1 MSGAPRIGFARAD
14 NGDQQGRD
22 QVINQSKAPS
32 EPTARPRRR
41 ADMRFF
47 FFMPKTA
54 GGAIATGIRTNVRVQ
69 WPLDPYYPSP
79 KALAPPSSD
88 QIWLGGHT
96 AYGLHVIY
104 NAEPVYMTILREP
117 VERLISEFFYH
128 HRHPLPGIFIPDDE
142 LLPAFIR
149 IVEAAPHL
157 NFYSYMLSDYCFRK
171 ESVEANQ
178 GEWNNDTNAAF
189 DLLRRREQR
198 LGFLAEN
205 IPFHNVDIDDSFQK
219 ASSNILSMRFIG
231 FFDRLDDTAAYL
243 NNEFGLKVSLKTR
256 IHRTR
261 WKPRAKDLPGHIQ
274 TMLIRK
280 TEADRDFFS
289 FARDR
294 WLRRARRE
302 TSSGLRWGGVRRLI
316 GWTSQLKRAAQ

>member
-1 MSGAPRIGFARAD
+1 MSGAPRIGFAKAD
-14 NGDQQGRD
+14 NRHQQCD
-22 QVINQSKAPS
+22 DKVLNQRRV
-32 EPTARPRRR
+32 PTESIVRPRQR

-54 GGAIATGIRTNVRVQ
+54 GGAIATGIRANVRAQ

-96 AYGLHVIY
+96 AYGLHLIY

-149 IVEAAPHL
+149 IVEAATHL
-157 NFYSYMLSDYCFRK
+157 NFYSYMFSDYCFVK
-171 ESVEANQ
+171 ESIEANQ
-178 GEWNNDTNAAF
+178 GEGNSDTDTAL
-189 DLLRRREQR
+189 DLLRRRERR

-205 IPFHNVDIDDSFQK
+205 IPFHSVDIDDSFQK
-219 ASSNILSMRFIG
+219 ASSNILSMRFVG

-243 NNEFGLKVSLKTR
+243 RDEFGLKVSLKTR
-256 IHRTR
+256 IHKTR

-280 TEADRDFFS
+280 TEADRDIFS

-294 WLRRARRE
+294 WLRRTPRE
-302 TSSGLRWGGVRRLI
+302 TSSGLQWDGIRRLI
-316 GWTSQLKRAAQ
+316 GWTSQLKRTAQ